1 MFLKLEIIKKLY
13 GLPILLVSVLCF
25 DSVMAIAWGGVIS
38 SVVSAAVNA
47 HPNKKLINYGY
58 LEQMRDIL
66 PTLALSMVMFGVV
79 YAMNALAL
87 PTALL
92 LVLQVLAGVAVYGG
106 LALLF
111 KMENVQF
118 VLQIARKLIKR

>member
-1 MFLKLEIIKKLY
+1 
-13 GLPILLVSVLCF
+13 
-25 DSVMAIAWGGVIS
+25 
-38 SVVSAAVNA
+38 VVSAAVNA
-47 HPNKKLINYGY
+47 HPNRKLLSYGY

-66 PTLALSMVMFGVV
+66 PTIALSMVMFGVV

-118 VLQIARKLIKR
+118 VLQIARKMIKR